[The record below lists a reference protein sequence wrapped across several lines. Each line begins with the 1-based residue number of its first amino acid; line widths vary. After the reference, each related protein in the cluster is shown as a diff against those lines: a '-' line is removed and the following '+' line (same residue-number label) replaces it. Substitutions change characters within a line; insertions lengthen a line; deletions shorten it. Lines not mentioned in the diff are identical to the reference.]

1 MTELKWVDGIIIGMN
16 EPDVSG
22 YAIVNNG
29 IVESYPIPSEFNE
42 IIKETLAKGRA
53 AMELLKEIDDYLKP
67 NPKNYIGTGS
77 ILHQKVQEIV
87 TRKEG
92 GV

>member
-1 MTELKWVDGIIIGMN
+1 MTESKSDEELIKGIQN
-16 EPDVSG
+16 CAVEDVLSNREDFQDTPFK
-22 YAIVNNG
+22 A
-29 IVESYPIPSEFNE
+29 ELLSH
-42 IIKETLAKGRA
+42 LAKGRA

-87 TRKEG
+87 TRKERKK
-92 GV
+92 